1 MANKLIYMDGQKSV
15 DLWDG
20 DEGWKILSGD
30 TEATPTREYY
40 KFIPTLYRAVQL
52 RMYSVANMPFE
63 LVKGNTVFDSSDE
76 WENKIGFLPNPFM
89 LLQLIE
95 ASLMIA
101 GCAYLFRDRSAVTTK
116 KLTYHLP
123 GSVTPII
130 DPVRGLTGFKRPV
143 NSVDRTFKV
152 DDYIYFW
159 TPDPYVEIG
168 PAINFPAQAAANAS
182 GVLLNM
188 DIFAASFMKRGAIK
202 VTLLSVKGMPKPA
215 EREKLEDWWSNLV
228 SGVKNAFTGKVIN
241 ADAVTPT
248 VIGEGLKELE
258 NTTISE
264 EKREDIAVALGIPM
278 SILFANAA
286 NYATSQQDEL
296 NFLKLTVIP
305 DCEFIAAV
313 LNEQLFEPLG
323 LHLQFK
329 PETLDAMQEDE
340 AARAAA
346 LQQLTSAG
354 VPLLMAMDL
363 LGFELTD
370 EQRAELEQAIID
382 KEERAEEMAARL
394 AQKPAEDQAAQDETQ
409 ADENTPSPS
418 PQEAPG
424 QAQEEKRLSD
434 MDKWQRKAIKALRRG
449 ESAVV
454 AFDSEYIN
462 VIEWNRINTAL
473 ADARTDADVR
483 VVFDGDNHNG
493 KPDATSI
500 KELTE
505 ALRSVAIAMRE
516 KDGLDNQ

>member
-1 MANKLIYMDGQKSV
+1 
-15 DLWDG
+15 
-20 DEGWKILSGD
+20 
-30 TEATPTREYY
+30 
-40 KFIPTLYRAVQL
+40 
-52 RMYSVANMPFE
+52 
-63 LVKGNTVFDSSDE
+63 
-76 WENKIGFLPNPFM
+76 
-89 LLQLIE
+89 
-95 ASLMIA
+95 
-101 GCAYLFRDRSAVTTK
+101 
-116 KLTYHLP
+116 
-123 GSVTPII
+123 
-130 DPVRGLTGFKRPV
+130 
-143 NSVDRTFKV
+143 
-152 DDYIYFW
+152 
-159 TPDPYVEIG
+159 
-168 PAINFPAQAAANAS
+168 
-182 GVLLNM
+182 
-188 DIFAASFMKRGAIK
+188 
-202 VTLLSVKGMPKPA
+202 MPKQA

-228 SGVKNAFTGKVIN
+228 TGVKNAFTGKVIN

-305 DCEFIAAV
+305 DCEFIASV

-323 LHLQFK
+323 LHLQFL

-340 AARAAA
+340 AARSAA

-382 KEERAEEMAARL
+382 KEERAAEMAARL
-394 AQKPAEDQAAQDETQ
+394 SQKPAEDQTAQDETQ
-409 ADENTPSPS
+409 ADENTTPAS

-454 AFDSEYIN
+454 AFESEYIS
-462 VIEWNRINTAL
+462 VTEWNRINTAL

-483 VVFDGDNHNG
+483 IVFDSDNHNG
-493 KPDATSI
+493 RPDVASI

-516 KDGLDNQ
+516 RDGLDNQ